1 MSKKVYFLAD
11 AHLGSKSHRDSLE
24 TERKL
29 CRWLDFVKKD
39 AASIYLMGD
48 IFDYWFEYRYVVPK
62 GFTRLLG
69 KIAEVTDSGVDVH
82 FFIGNHDIWLT
93 DYLTT
98 ECGMI
103 LHFEPLIVD
112 ISGKKFFLAHGDG
125 MGDDSRSFNFLRR
138 VFHSKFLRKC
148 FSAIHPRWTIPLAHA
163 WSGSSREKGGIIDY
177 LGEDNEYLIRF
188 SKEKLK
194 NNPDINYFIF
204 GHRHILLNLPIS
216 EQSRVVILG
225 DWITL
230 FSYAEFDG
238 ESLQLK
244 IWEAKSKN

>member
-39 AASIYLMGD
+39 ADSIYLMGD

-125 MGDDSRSFNFLRR
+125 MGDDSRSFFLRR

-148 FSAIHPRWTIPLAHA
+148 
-163 WSGSSREKGGIIDY
+163 
-177 LGEDNEYLIRF
+177 
-188 SKEKLK
+188 
-194 NNPDINYFIF
+194 
-204 GHRHILLNLPIS
+204 
-216 EQSRVVILG
+216 
-225 DWITL
+225 
-230 FSYAEFDG
+230 
-238 ESLQLK
+238 SLQFIQGGLFH
-244 IWEAKSKN
+244 WYMPGQAVVAKKGYYRLFG